1 MLKNLYNCITTWAE
15 HTNPHEAV
23 IAIDGTFN
31 VTTSRNHTVLLLL
44 LMDCNH
50 K

>member
-44 LMDCNH
+44 AMDCNH